1 MSSPLAEQATYYRTS
16 LLLGLVDG
24 ATVRDWAQH
33 VIEHQPDVPAAF
45 FELISIDTMDLTAL
59 RHALWPLVIEPDPP
73 AVLRSILARLAAD
86 LQSGHRSLEDTI
98 FVLRLM
104 RSLLRLPPDLY
115 EALNAALVAQARE
128 GHKEATVRW
137 LHGFVASSEEP
148 VRGEGH
154 E

>member
-1 MSSPLAEQATYYRTS
+1 MSSPHSEQATYYRTA

-33 VIEHQPDVPAAF
+33 VIERQTDVPAAL
-45 FELISIDTMDLTAL
+45 FELISIDTTDLTAL

-73 AVLRSILARLAAD
+73 AVLRSILARLGAD
-86 LQSGHRSLEDTI
+86 LQGGHRSLEDTI

-128 GHKEATVRW
+128 GHHEAIVRW
-137 LHGFVASSEEP
+137 LHGFVAPSEKP
-148 VRGEGH
+148 VHLEGH